1 MGFDLEFA
9 SGQGFAD
16 LSEHDAA
23 PTLQLA
29 VIYTAVVRATAA
41 GRAAGDAGGAR
52 AAGTAGNAGDA
63 GGAGAA
69 EEWVVVRRLRLH
81 TIQLPVARSAR
92 AMLEAAQPEP
102 LMVLLLP
109 ANPNLH
115 LYPNPDS
122 NPNPNQVLLVHKVMR
137 GAEEQGFREGRLL
150 LQDWMVVLLAKH
162 ALATRPRHGKHVPS
176 ADPEALCASLR
187 AVPRWVFALLRGP
200 LLSSHTP
207 LSPHRVSVDGARPL
221 LTTAQV
227 HGPHLLLGEPLLTM
241 AQGASRCSL
250 STPRCRHA
258 ASSPP
263 STRASTRTLRPTS
276 GRRRRSDSAGP
287 RYVVSST

>member
-1 MGFDLEFA
+1 M
-9 SGQGFAD
+9 
-16 LSEHDAA
+16 
-23 PTLQLA
+23 
-29 VIYTAVVRATAA
+29 
-41 GRAAGDAGGAR
+41 
-52 AAGTAGNAGDA
+52 
-63 GGAGAA
+63 
-69 EEWVVVRRLRLH
+69 
-81 TIQLPVARSAR
+81 
-92 AMLEAAQPEP
+92 
-102 LMVLLLP
+102 
-109 ANPNLH
+109 
-115 LYPNPDS
+115 
-122 NPNPNQVLLVHKVMR
+122 HKVMR
-137 GAEEQGFREGRLL
+137 AAEEQGFREGRLL

-221 LTTAQV
+221 VTMAQV
-227 HGPHLLLGEPLLTM
+227 HGPHLLSGEQPLLTVTQ
-241 AQGASRCSL
+241 AASRCLL
-250 STPRCRHA
+250 STRRCRRA

-287 RYVVSST
+287 R